1 MFSRSPHHTIRA
13 GSFVQSSLPGFGF
26 LWYDVWALRSAGVAL
41 PDSTASPLPA
51 AKRRC
56 PGVQAIGRD
65 RHRGRLESTGHTP
78 LSVNAIS
85 VHSQRL
91 FLKYCFLPL
100 CARWLSGSCEHQST
114 RVRHGPGGGQLGAP
128 SGPKAQSTSGAP
140 PPRQLSH
147 TGVWRHFGI
156 NIAAVQQNIDSLPA
170 PEGRSRLPWP
180 HCQSQRRPIGPV
192 GLEVYTTGC
201 TGYSRWVCFLCSWI
215 SLGWQSQVELVSC
228 SVVCVF
234 RTVLYWKNSVIE
246 CKGSV

>member
-1 MFSRSPHHTIRA
+1 MLFRSPHHTIRA

-26 LWYDVWALRSAGVAL
+26 LRYDVRALRPAGVAL
-41 PDSTASPLPA
+41 PDPTAPPLPA
-51 AKRRC
+51 AKRGC
-56 PGVQAIGRD
+56 PGVQAVGRD

-91 FLKYCFLPL
+91 VLKYCFLL
-100 CARWLSGSCEHQST
+100 LWWTGSREHQSA

-128 SGPKAQSTSGAP
+128 SGPKAQPTSGAP

-147 TGVWRHFGI
+147 TGVGRHFGI

-170 PEGRSRLPWP
+170 PEGRSRLPRP
-180 HCQSQRRPIGPV
+180 HCQSQRRPVGPV

-201 TGYSRWVCFLCSWI
+201 TGYSR
-215 SLGWQSQVELVSC
+215 
-228 SVVCVF
+228 
-234 RTVLYWKNSVIE
+234 
-246 CKGSV
+246 